1 MNDAGIVSVI
11 KKTEK
16 TLQSIDSTLKRI
28 EKLLESNSKECIR
41 FNTDNIIKS
50 LSEGIKDALAK
61 AAEINNMRTS
71 NTKEE
76 QAFILAAEE
85 IVREK
90 LGE

>member
-1 MNDAGIVSVI
+1 MEETA
-11 KKTEK
+11 TEK

-50 LSEGIKDALAK
+50 LSEGIQDALIK
-61 AAEINNMRTS
+61 AADSNYIRTT

-76 QAFILAAEE
+76 QDFILGPEE
-85 IVREK
+85 KTE
-90 LGE
+90 ESENENFW